1 MRVTRPVINN
11 PARRVIAAFF
21 ARIQNNSTWRI
32 VKFCFDFLYDLHFY
46 LPLFVNSRGN
56 FANPQKRRH
65 EVVVRGLVK
74 RDNSLNSLGPLG
86 AFTAVK
92 H

>member
-32 VKFCFDFLYDLHFY
+32 VKFCFDFLYDLHFTC
-46 LPLFVNSRGN
+46 LSFLIFWAVS
-56 FANPQKRRH
+56 FIQKWHR
-65 EVVVRGLVK
+65 EVQ
-74 RDNSLNSLGPLG
+74 
-86 AFTAVK
+86 
-92 H
+92 

>member
-32 VKFCFDFLYDLHFY
+32 VKFCFDFLYDLHCCLSFTINSGSISAIFAY
-46 LPLFVNSRGN
+46 RKGATRCNGRVHISLSQYDTGLLMAPLLYRI
-56 FANPQKRRH
+56 
-65 EVVVRGLVK
+65 
-74 RDNSLNSLGPLG
+74 
-86 AFTAVK
+86 
-92 H
+92 

>member
-1 MRVTRPVINN
+1 MRVTRPAINN

-46 LPLFVNSRGN
+46 LPL
-56 FANPQKRRH
+56 
-65 EVVVRGLVK
+65 LY
-74 RDNSLNSLGPLG
+74 
-86 AFTAVK
+86 
-92 H
+92 